1 MNEENQISYYSI
13 IPATIR
19 YDNRLKPSEKLLYG
33 EITSLTNRMGY
44 CFASNKYF
52 ANLYEVTNHTVSQW
66 ISHLEK
72 LGYVQIELIK
82 NDKKE
87 IIERRIYINDMPY
100 VQKNTYPYIFKS
112 TYPMYQKVQEN
123 NIKYNKDDL
132 FILIIN
138 NSSEISKQFYLEL
151 SKLDFIYTQEILKN
165 MQQENIE
172 KLKDIIFTLYII
184 YNSSFQSI
192 LSKIKRED
200 LVNLYIT
207 CKEPNAS
214 DFLNYFKQAIINKYA
229 NISN

>member
-13 IPATIR
+13 IPATVR
-19 YDNRLKPSEKLLYG
+19 YNNRLKPSEKLLYG
-33 EITSLTNRMGY
+33 EITSLTNKMGY

-72 LGYVQIELIK
+72 LDYVQIELIK

-87 IIERRIYINDMPY
+87 ITERRIYINDTPY

-112 TYPMYQKVQEN
+112 TYPMYQKVQDN

-132 FILIIN
+132 FNFVMN
-138 NSSEISKQFYLEL
+138 NSSEIQKEFYLCL
-151 SKLDFIYTQEILKN
+151 SKLEFIYPKEIVQN

-172 KLKDIIFTLYII
+172 KLKDIIYTLYSI
-184 YNSSFQSI
+184 YNSKFQEI
-192 LSKIKRED
+192 LTKIERKV
-200 LVNLYIT
+200 LINLYIT
-207 CKEPNAS
+207 CKEHNAS
-214 DFLNYFKQAIINKYA
+214 DFFSYFKQAIINKYA